1 MFRIV
6 YDIVIGFY
14 GLGICLTSLFNKK
27 AKQWVTGRKGQ
38 WEKISTDL
46 AKQENTVW
54 FHCSSL
60 GEFEQGRPV
69 IEKYKKKNPRA
80 FIVLTFFS
88 PSGYEIRKNY
98 ENADLILYLPLDRRR
113 NVTKFLDLI
122 KPKFAVFVK
131 YEFWYNYLHQLWLR
145 NIPLFLISANFRED
159 QWFLKSYG
167 RPFRKMLGYFSHI
180 FVQNEQSLKILTRYG
195 VENATIAGDTRV
207 DRVYHISKEVKE
219 NWIAEKF
226 KNGKKLIVAGSTWKQ
241 DEEILIKYINESGDN
256 LKWIIAPHEI
266 KEENIV
272 RIRKSII
279 RPSVKYS
286 TFKEKQD
293 SNAEVLIIDNIGMLS
308 SLYRYGN
315 IAYIGGGFGKG
326 IHNILEPAT
335 FGMPVVF
342 GPNYKKF
349 REACELKKQGG
360 AMAVNSFSDLE
371 KTFNEL
377 IYMDE
382 VRQKA
387 GNISKQYIKKNM
399 GSAQLIVD
407 KLLTN

>member
-1 MFRIV
+1 
-6 YDIVIGFY
+6 
-14 GLGICLTSLFNKK
+14 
-27 AKQWVTGRKGQ
+27 
-38 WEKISTDL
+38 
-46 AKQENTVW
+46 
-54 FHCSSL
+54 
-60 GEFEQGRPV
+60 
-69 IEKYKKKNPRA
+69 
-80 FIVLTFFS
+80 
-88 PSGYEIRKNY
+88 
-98 ENADLILYLPLDRRR
+98 
-113 NVTKFLDLI
+113 
-122 KPKFAVFVK
+122 
-131 YEFWYNYLHQLWLR
+131 
-145 NIPLFLISANFRED
+145 
-159 QWFLKSYG
+159 
-167 RPFRKMLGYFSHI
+167 MLGYFSHI

-207 DRVYHISKEVKE
+207 DRVYNISKEVKE
-219 NWIAEKF
+219 NWVAEKF
-226 KNGKKLIVAGSTWKQ
+226 KSGKKLIIAGSTWKQ

-266 KEENIV
+266 KKENIF
-272 RIRKSII
+272 RIQKSII

-360 AMAVNSFSDLE
+360 AMAVNSFYDLE

>member
-1 MFRIV
+1 MFRII
-6 YDIVIGFY
+6 YSIAIRFFGFC
-14 GLGICLTSLFNKK
+14 ICIASLFNEK
-27 AKQWVTGRKGQ
+27 AKQWMTGRKDQ
-38 WEKISTDL
+38 WEKININL
-46 AKQENTVW
+46 AKQENAVW

-69 IEKYKKKNPRA
+69 IEEYKKHNPKA

-98 ENADLILYLPLDRRR
+98 ENADLILYLPLDIKK
-113 NVTKFLDLI
+113 NVNKFLDLI
-122 KPKFAVFVK
+122 KPKIVVFVK
-131 YEFWYNYLHQLWLR
+131 NEFWYNYLHQLWLR

-159 QWFLKSYG
+159 NWFFKSYG
-167 RPFRKMLGYFSHI
+167 RSFRKMLGFFSYI
-180 FVQNEQSLKILTRYG
+180 FVQNEQSLKILNRHSI
-195 VENATIAGDTRV
+195 ENVTIAGDTRV
-207 DRVYHISKEVKE
+207 DRVYQISKEVKE
-219 NWIAEKF
+219 NSVIEKF
-226 KNGKKLIVAGSTWKQ
+226 KNQKILIVAGSSWKQ
-241 DEEILIKYINESGDN
+241 DEELLIKYINESGNN

-266 KEENIV
+266 KKENIL
-272 RIRKSII
+272 RIQKSIT

-286 TFKEKQD
+286 TYKEKQD
-293 SNAEVLIIDNIGMLS
+293 SNAEVLVIDNIGMLS
-308 SLYRYGN
+308 SLYKYGD

-335 FGMPVVF
+335 FGIPVIF

-349 REACELKKQGG
+349 REACELRKQGG
-360 AMAVNSFSDLE
+360 AMPVNDFSDLE
-371 KTFNEL
+371 KIFNEL
-377 IYMDE
+377 IYNDE

-387 GNISKQYIKKNM
+387 GNISKKYIKDNL

>member
-1 MFRIV
+1 MFRII
-6 YDIVIGFY
+6 YGITIRFY
-14 GLGICLTSLFNKK
+14 SFGICIASLFNKK

-38 WEKISTDL
+38 WEKISADL

-69 IEKYKKKNPRA
+69 IEKYKKNNPKA

-98 ENADLILYLPLDRRR
+98 ENADLILYLPLDTRR

-159 QWFLKSYG
+159 QWFFKSYG
-167 RPFRKMLGYFSHI
+167 RSFRKMLGYFSHI

-207 DRVYHISKEVKE
+207 DRVYNISKEVKE
-219 NWIAEKF
+219 NWVAEKF
-226 KNGKKLIVAGSTWKQ
+226 KSGKKLIIAGSTWKQ

-266 KEENIV
+266 KKENIF
-272 RIRKSII
+272 RIQKSII

-360 AMAVNSFSDLE
+360 AMAVNSFYDLE